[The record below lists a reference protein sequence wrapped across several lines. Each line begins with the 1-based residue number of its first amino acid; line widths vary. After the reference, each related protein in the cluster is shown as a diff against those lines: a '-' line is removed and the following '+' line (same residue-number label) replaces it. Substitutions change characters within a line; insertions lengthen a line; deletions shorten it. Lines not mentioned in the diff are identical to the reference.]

1 MSEVTLKDKL
11 TEAMKEAMKNKEKER
26 LATIRLALSAL
37 KQVEVDERITLDD
50 ARIIAILDK
59 MVKQRRDSI
68 TQYEQGGRQDLAD
81 QERYEISVLSDFLPA
96 ALTEAEINALIDAA
110 VTETGASGMADMG
123 KLMNVLRPQ
132 LQGKADMGAV
142 SALVKAK
149 LAG

>member
-26 LATIRLALSAL
+26 LAAIRLALSAL

-50 ARIIAILDK
+50 ARVIAILDK

-81 QERYEISVLSDFLPA
+81 QERYEIGVLSDFLPA
-96 ALTEAEINALIDAA
+96 ALSEAEIKALIDAA
-110 VTETGASGMADMG
+110 VAETGANGMADMG